1 MFKKTKVRSIL
12 ELLGKNLSAREVSDI
27 ITMFQP
33 LIKKYAFLLGD
44 MDAYADMYDSFI
56 DCIYKI
62 PIQELRS
69 SSGDAVV
76 LAYIKTTMK
85 NSYIALSKRNS
96 IRKSQI
102 PLDDCD
108 MENEK
113 IGAVGIDFD
122 SQVIREDLLRFLST
136 EEELLLEAKIF
147 YGYSDAEIAKKL
159 RISRQAVNKRYQK
172 IIEKC
177 RYILKEKMLKEQ
189 ARGLKPRAIRAIVI
203 GIPNVGKSTFINKL
217 ANRKATI
224 TGNRP
229 GVTKSQQ
236 IIRVA
241 KDFELFDTPGVLWPK
256 FENIDIA
263 RNIALIGSIKQ
274 DILPLD
280 ELYIYAMQFLGENYP
295 LLLKNRYQLDIHFE
309 DDNWILHTFD
319 HIAKIRKIKP
329 LHGETDYDR
338 VIELFFSEIYDG
350 SLGQITWEDISCVK
364 G

>member
-1 MFKKTKVRSIL
+1 MSPQIQWFPGHMAKAK
-12 ELLGKNLSAREVSDI
+12 RE
-27 ITMFQP
+27 
-33 LIKKYAFLLGD
+33 
-44 MDAYADMYDSFI
+44 
-56 DCIYKI
+56 
-62 PIQELRS
+62 IQERMKLIDIVIELVDARAPFS
-69 SSGDAVV
+69 SKNPMFDDVIKGKPRLIV
-76 LAYIKTTMK
+76 LTKKDMANEQKTNQWIQYYESLNYQAMSVNLK
-85 NSYIALSKRNS
+85 KF
-96 IRKSQI
+96 
-102 PLDDCD
+102 
-108 MENEK
+108 NE
-113 IGAVGIDFD
+113 
-122 SQVIREDLLRFLST
+122 
-136 EEELLLEAKIF
+136 
-147 YGYSDAEIAKKL
+147 
-159 RISRQAVNKRYQK
+159 YQK

-177 RYILKEKMLKEQ
+177 RYILKEKMLKQQ

-350 SLGQITWEDISCVK
+350 SLGRITWEDISCVK

>member
-1 MFKKTKVRSIL
+1 MSPQIQWFPGHMAKAK
-12 ELLGKNLSAREVSDI
+12 RE
-27 ITMFQP
+27 
-33 LIKKYAFLLGD
+33 
-44 MDAYADMYDSFI
+44 
-56 DCIYKI
+56 
-62 PIQELRS
+62 IQERMKLIDIVIELVDARAPFS
-69 SSGDAVV
+69 SKNPMFDDVIKGKPRLIV
-76 LAYIKTTMK
+76 LTKKDMANEQKTNQWIQYYESLNYQAMSVNLK
-85 NSYIALSKRNS
+85 KF
-96 IRKSQI
+96 
-102 PLDDCD
+102 
-108 MENEK
+108 NE
-113 IGAVGIDFD
+113 
-122 SQVIREDLLRFLST
+122 
-136 EEELLLEAKIF
+136 
-147 YGYSDAEIAKKL
+147 
-159 RISRQAVNKRYQK
+159 YQK

-350 SLGQITWEDISCVK
+350 SLGKITWEDISCVK